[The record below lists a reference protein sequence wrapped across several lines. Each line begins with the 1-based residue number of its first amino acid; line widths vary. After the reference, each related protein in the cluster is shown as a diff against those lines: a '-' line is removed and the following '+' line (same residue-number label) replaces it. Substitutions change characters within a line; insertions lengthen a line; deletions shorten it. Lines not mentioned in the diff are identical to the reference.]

1 MKRLFL
7 LLAICSL
14 MTAGCCNNRN
24 DGSTH
29 IRYRYATAE
38 EGRQLRLA
46 NTAYIDGTNQN
57 NIDWKLRC
65 SGKTLDDY
73 KAIAA
78 AQIVDFTD
86 EEKQAVDATMAY
98 IEARFDELGI
108 NLRYDDEIVF
118 IKTNMKDE
126 GEAAGGYTLQNQIYL
141 HQNTIEGIV
150 DAWKGN
156 PALAPGYLEY
166 CTYYSH
172 AIVAHEL
179 FHCLTRNDAA
189 FREQMYR
196 LIGFTVMDHEIEFGP
211 TVREMLLHN
220 PDVERYDNWAEFTI
234 DGQKRR
240 CILISVYRCNFAEA
254 VATNP
259 DAAFFDYLDSV
270 LVPLD
275 EPDTM
280 IPIAQASDFYDIVG
294 HNTNYILAAE
304 EDLAENFSYMI
315 SDGFYGLHDYWNDKF
330 DFIPYKTPQLI
341 RNICSTLQSY
351 YN

>member
-73 KAIAA
+73 KTIAA

-211 TVREMLLHN
+211 TVRNLLLQN
-220 PDVERYDNWAEFTI
+220 PDVERFDNWAEFTI
-234 DGQKRR
+234 NGQKRR
-240 CILISVYRCNFAEA
+240 CILIPVYACSFAEA
-254 VATNP
+254 AEMDP
-259 DAAFFDYLDSV
+259 YASFFSYLQCV

-280 IPIAQASDFYDIVG
+280 IPIEQASDFYSVVG
-294 HNTNYILAAE
+294 HNTDYVIAAE
-304 EDLAENFSYMI
+304 ECLADNFGNLVSF
-315 SDGFYGLHDYWNDKF
+315 GFNGYFDYVNGILQ
-330 DFIPYKTPQLI
+330 FIPYRTPQLVH
-341 RNICSTLQSY
+341 NICETLRSY